1 MYTFKSRVRFSE
13 CDSDGKLTTI
23 GLINYLQDCCT
34 MQAEDL
40 DIGISYLKEQDLG
53 WFITNW
59 DICINDMP
67 SIGEEIYVSTWP
79 YKFSG
84 FIGYRNFKVENASG
98 DLLAYADSLWV
109 LMNLK
114 KQAPSRLPDLM
125 KERYT
130 TDPALET
137 NDMKRKLKPT
147 GSDNI
152 ALEFK
157 VDKMYLDTNFHMN
170 NSYYVQGAMEAA
182 GVKGYREIIVEY
194 KKSAQ
199 YQDCVKCAVG
209 QIDGGTQVDMLNG
222 AGDIYA
228 IVQFNN

>member
-13 CDSDGKLTTI
+13 CDSEGRLTVI

-53 WFITNW
+53 WFLTNW
-59 DICINDMP
+59 DICIKEMP
-67 SIGEEIYVSTWP
+67 FIGEEIYVSTWP
-79 YKFSG
+79 YKFAG
-84 FIGYRNFKVENASG
+84 FIGSRNFKVENAQG
-98 DLLAYADSLWV
+98 ELLAYADSLWV

-114 KQAPSRLPDLM
+114 KQAPNRLPELM

-137 NDMKRKLKPT
+137 NDMKRKLQPT
-147 GSDNI
+147 GSDKV

-182 GVKGYREIIVEY
+182 GAKKFREIVVEY

-199 YQDCVKCAVG
+199 YQDYVKCVVG
-209 QIDGGTQVDMLNG
+209 DIDGGTQVDMISD

-228 IVQFNN
+228 IVQFKN